1 MILEHLKV
9 LFFHKKGINQGKNFL
24 KDRMNG
30 KGE

>member
-9 LFFHKKGINQGKNFL
+9 LFFHKKGINQGEKIL
-24 KDRMNG
+24 KDRMND